1 MDMEKNTIDSW
12 NKNALEWIKVI
23 DNAEIESRKF
33 TNKAIL
39 DVLGNSSAIKILDMG
54 CGEGWLTRTLMGM
67 GKSAVGMDAIPQLL
81 ENAKN
86 KGQGTYFQMSYEE
99 IILENPIP
107 KAPYDAAVFNFCL
120 YQREGLSQLLRQVK
134 KSLSENGYIAI
145 QTLHPFFLLQND
157 LGYKSQWINDS
168 WKGLPGNFTEGHSW
182 YARTFESWMSVFKKA
197 GLQLHQCQEVNN
209 DNNKPV
215 SVIFILS

>member
-107 KAPYDAAVFNFCL
+107 KAPFDAAVFNFCL

-145 QTLHPFFLLQND
+145 QTLHPFFLLEND

>member
-1 MDMEKNTIDSW
+1 MEDNIIKSW

-23 DNAEIESRKF
+23 DNADIESRKF

-39 DVLGNSSAIKILDMG
+39 ELIGNSPAIKILDVG
-54 CGEGWLTRTLMGM
+54 CGEGWLTRSLGDM
-67 GKSAVGMDAIPQLL
+67 GKFVVGLDAIPELL
-81 ENAKN
+81 ENAEK
-86 KGQGTYFQMSYEE
+86 KGQGTYYQMSYEE
-99 IILENPIP
+99 IILGNPIAEVP
-107 KAPYDAAVFNFCL
+107 FDAAVFNFCL

-168 WKGLPGNFTEGHSW
+168 WKGLPGNFTDGHSW
-182 YARTFESWMSVFKKA
+182 YARTFESWISVFKKA
-197 GLQLHQCQEVNN
+197 GLQLHQLQEVTN
-209 DNNKPV
+209 DDHKPI
-215 SVIFILS
+215 SVIFILSE

>member
-1 MDMEKNTIDSW
+1 MEKNTIDSW

>member
-107 KAPYDAAVFNFCL
+107 KAPFDAAVFNFCL